1 MDGKM
6 TTIDTAGFQD
16 RTLDKVERL
25 LGVLEELGRH
35 PVLKGKLC
43 MHGGTAINI
52 LMLNAPRLS
61 VDADMSYIGAVE
73 REQMLAERP
82 AIERA
87 IEEAVAF
94 SGYTSSGSAGDHA
107 GRTFHLRYSG
117 DWGPDQ
123 IKIDLIYLN
132 RYPLLAPL
140 MRPCRLRPTLSVLAF
155 SDLELIGGKVK
166 ALYDRVTAR
175 DIYDISN
182 LKRYLDSLIVKQPE
196 LGELSHKV
204 MLYHASISKHFPL
217 PFDGRVA
224 DRFAGRE
231 NELEAQLYPMLRESE
246 RPTLESLINAGESF
260 VNEYVLPRDGV
271 EREYLERFAKADY
284 QPALLFGDCDE
295 VVASAEQNPE
305 ALWKLSNLKKLVA
318 NRVAIR

>member
-1 MDGKM
+1 MDGIV
-6 TTIDTAGFQD
+6 TAIDMVGFQD

-52 LMLNAPRLS
+52 FMLDVPRLS
-61 VDADMSYIGAVE
+61 IDADMSYIGAVE

-87 IEEAVAF
+87 VEEAVAF
-94 SGYTSSGSAGDHA
+94 SGYTSGGNAGGHA
-107 GRTFHLRYSG
+107 GRTFHLRYLG

-123 IKIDLIYLN
+123 IKIDLIYPN
-132 RYPLLAPL
+132 RSPLIAPL
-140 MRPCRLRPTLSVLAF
+140 MRTCRLRPTLSVLAF

-182 LKRYLDSLIVKQPE
+182 LKRYLDSLITEQPE
-196 LGELSHKV
+196 LGELCHKV
-204 MLYHASISKHFPL
+204 MLYYASISKHFPL
-217 PFDGRVA
+217 PVGKRVA

-231 NELEAQLYPMLRESE
+231 DELKAQLYPMLRESE
-246 RPTLESLINAGESF
+246 RPTLESLIDTGESF
-260 VNEYVLPRDGV
+260 VNEYVLPHAGA
-271 EREYLERFAKADY
+271 EQEYLERFAKADY
-284 QPALLFGDCDE
+284 QPALLFDGHDE
-295 VVASAEQNPE
+295 VTVAAERNPE
-305 ALWKLSNLKKLVA
+305 ALWKLINLKKRPTPILS
-318 NRVAIR
+318 